1 MVLSWTILI
10 CCWCTT
16 YASSFFTAPALLLLF
31 CLVVQGEAGEIVFIF
46 GRANAKWAL
55 TCLSAAGSEAGS
67 RNVIYR
73 RIVYRLYNR
82 LGIKIL

>member
-1 MVLSWTILI
+1 MDYID
-10 CCWCTT
+10 
-16 YASSFFTAPALLLLF
+16 LLLVYHI
-31 CLVVQGEAGEIVFIF
+31 CVFF
-46 GRANAKWAL
+46 FYSPCSSPPLLSCRTGRSRSNSFYFWQSKREVGFDL
-55 TCLSAAGSEAGS
+55 SLSAAGSEAGS